1 MITFKDLHD
10 EVMNKVKEI
19 EKKQLE
25 LETKINKIILNT
37 EVKQ

>member
-37 EVKQ
+37 KVKQ